1 MKVIVEVTGVQTID
15 GEKNDSQ
22 IICEGTYQYT
32 KEKAVIKYTQMDANA
47 EDEYSTTIE
56 LSSSG
61 MTMIKEGQFSST
73 MQFAPSMKYTGTYST
88 PFGCLNINVLTDYI
102 DVYLDEDGGM
112 IRLAYVLEMGNMVNS
127 LNELCIK
134 VKPKSE

>member
-1 MKVIVEVTGVQTID
+1 MKAIIEVTGVQTID
-15 GEKNDSQ
+15 NEKNDSQ

-32 KEKAVIKYTQMDANA
+32 KEKAVIKYTHIDANA
-47 EDEYSTTIE
+47 DDQYETTIE
-56 LSSSG
+56 ITSSG
-61 MTMIKEGQFSST
+61 MKMVKEGQFSST
-73 MQFAPSMKYTGTYST
+73 MQFAPSMKYSGNYST
-88 PFGCLNINVLTDYI
+88 PFGSLNINVLTDYI
-102 DVYLDEDGGM
+102 DVYLDETGGM